1 VRHVE
6 KQLRNERILL
16 LDPLPIQGLETFLDV
31 GNKLAYGGESPAYRK
46 ERVCAFP
53 TFTCGPFVPTN
64 ITIFLK
70 DARYTLSP
78 SP

>member
-1 VRHVE
+1 MRHVE

-46 ERVCAFP
+46 ERVCD
-53 TFTCGPFVPTN
+53 VPSDYLN
-64 ITIFLK
+64 DVLMY
-70 DARYTLSP
+70 RYALS
-78 SP
+78 SRTR